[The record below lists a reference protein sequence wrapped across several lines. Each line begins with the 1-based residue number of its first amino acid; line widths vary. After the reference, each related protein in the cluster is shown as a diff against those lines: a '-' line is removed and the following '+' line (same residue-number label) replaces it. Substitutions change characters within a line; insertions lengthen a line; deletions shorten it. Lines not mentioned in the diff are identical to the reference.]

1 LHQGRQASKKSQIEK
16 DNLVATDRSE
26 RSEQDAECS
35 TGLGI
40 GATRIEDRIAAINGE
55 QEHATSQFGTHKS
68 VLHGGVLLAI
78 PALFSQ
84 GLEKVFTTYRPLPR
98 GFYGLKNIIL
108 LCCFMALCRIKN
120 AEQLKKHP
128 PGELGKLL
136 GLDRVPEVG
145 SFRRKLKQVIDQ
157 GKAEDLHTRLYQSWI
172 SKMPEMVF
180 YIDGHV
186 RVYHGKKANLA
197 KRYVSREKLCLHG
210 TTEFWVNDQSGMPL
224 MVINAELNEKLKEAI
239 EIAIVK
245 LKKEIKPKENQGEN
259 TPLFTMI
266 FDRESYEPAWFKKL
280 WTVHKVAI
288 ITYRKNVKDKWDE
301 NWFKSQEMQVLGN
314 DVTMLLCE
322 RGIALNDQW
331 FREIRR
337 RTSSGHQTSI
347 LTTHPLLEMDQ
358 IAIKMFSR
366 WTQENFFKYLIENY
380 DFDKM
385 IEYGTQPCLYKKT
398 IPNPKYRKLTYQ
410 LKKLNE
416 KKVRLEAKAYQK
428 IHEEPNST
436 IDALESKMSKV
447 SGLLEKINDYEQE
460 IGIIQQDRK
469 GLLSRITISQMPEE
483 ERYDKLK
490 TESKKFKN
498 AIIMIAYRA
507 ETSLY
512 NIIKSFYKGH
522 QNDGR
527 MLVKRILASE
537 ANMAPD
543 YSKQTL
549 TITLHSLATP
559 RDNEAVNKLCQ
570 LLTDSQVVY
579 PGTNLRMIY
588 KTIAVQS
595 TKD

>member
-1 LHQGRQASKKSQIEK
+1 MRSKE
-16 DNLVATDRSE
+16 
-26 RSEQDAECS
+26 DAECA

-40 GATRIEDRIAAINGE
+40 GTTRIEDRIAAIRGE
-55 QEHATSQFGTHKS
+55 QIHAPSQFGAHKS
-68 VLHGGVLLAI
+68 VLHGGVLLSI
-78 PALFSQ
+78 PALLSQ
-84 GLEKVFTTYRPLPR
+84 GLIKVFTTYQALPK
-98 GFYGLKNIIL
+98 GFYGLKHIIL

-157 GKAEDLHTRLYQSWI
+157 GKAKDLHTKLFQSWL
-172 SKMPEMVF
+172 SDMPEMIF

-210 TTEFWVNDQSGMPL
+210 TTEYWVNDQSGMPL
-224 MVINAELNEKLKEAI
+224 MVITAQLNEKLKEAI
-239 EIAIVK
+239 ELVIVK
-245 LKKEIKPKENQGEN
+245 LKKEIKPKENQPEH

-280 WTVHKVAI
+280 WTEHKVAI
-288 ITYRKNVKDKWDE
+288 VTYRKNVKEKWDE
-301 NWFKSQEMQVLGN
+301 KGFNSVDIKVVGN
-314 DVTMLLCE
+314 DVTMHLCE
-322 RGIALNDQW
+322 MGLAIKGQW

-337 RTSSGHQTSI
+337 LTSSGHQTSI
-347 LTTHPLLEMDQ
+347 LTTHLLLSLDQ
-358 IAIKMFSR
+358 IAVKMFSR
-366 WTQENFFKYLIENY
+366 WTQENFFKYVIENY

-398 IPNPKYRKLTYQ
+398 FPNPEYRKITTQ
-410 LKKLNE
+410 LKKLNQ
-416 KKVRLEAKAYQK
+416 KKSRIAAKVYKK
-428 IHEEPNST
+428 IHKQPNKTIEELT
-436 IDALESKMSKV
+436 SKMSKV
-447 SGLLEKINDYEQE
+447 SDLVEQINLYDQE
-460 IGIIQQDRK
+460 IKEHKQNRK
-469 GLLSRITISQMPEE
+469 ELLSRITIDQMPEK
-483 ERYDKLK
+483 ERYDNLK
-490 TESKKFKN
+490 IESKKFKN

-527 MLVKRILASE
+527 MLVKKILASD
-537 ANMAPD
+537 ADMTPD
-543 YSKQTL
+543 YSNRTL

-559 RDNEAVNKLCQ
+559 RDNEAVKKLCQ
-570 LLTDSQVVY
+570 LLNDSEVIY
-579 PGTNLRMIY
+579 PGTDLRLIY
-588 KTIAVQS
+588 KTVAVLS
-595 TKD
+595 TKDMVV